1 MTQKIFRNAF
11 LLGAIVLLVCGALFF
26 ALQYRSTVDEN
37 YQALEGEAK
46 YASAGLELGG
56 ADYLKGLENINRITW
71 IDRDGS
77 VLYDSEHP
85 DLPNQGDYPEVRAAL
100 ESGVGKGSRNSDSGG
115 EGTLY
120 YAERC
125 ADGTV
130 LRLSRPLSAVRS
142 SLVFISP
149 ALWIFLLVLMIAA
162 IMAFRL
168 TRQVIAPIKGIDI
181 DNPEPSETYPELN
194 FLVTRLKEQKTT
206 IDKQMREL
214 RRRQKEF
221 AALTDSMAEGLI
233 ITDRHGTVLSTNASA
248 TRIVRAAQAGNA
260 LHFENESCEQVLQD
274 ALGGKRGETI
284 VEYNR
289 LTYRLLM
296 NPIFSHKKASGAVIL
311 LIDVTERE
319 QRERLRR
326 EFSANVSH
334 ELKTPLTSISGFAE
348 LISEGLCDEEKMREF
363 SGDIYRES
371 QRLITLVDDIIR
383 LSALDEGESGGEPED
398 VDLLEISRDV
408 AHTLESAAARKSLS
422 FTVEGEHATVYGS
435 WQVLYE
441 MVYNLCDN
449 AVKYNKTGG
458 SVTVSVTQSGGETA
472 LSVSDTGIGIP
483 AGEQERI
490 FERFYRVDKSHS
502 KKIGGTGLGL
512 SIVKHGAQAHNAAV
526 SVESELDK
534 GTTITLR
541 FGETPESARRKA

>member
-100 ESGVGKGSRNSDSGG
+100 ESGVGKGSRNSDLGG

-541 FGETPESARRKA
+541 FGEIPESARRKA